1 MSYYAVVDV
10 LALPAL
16 KKKKKLHVLLKA
28 FYVKGAI

>member
-16 KKKKKLHVLLKA
+16 KKKKLHVLLKA